1 MNVILRLFPYLRSYR
16 FRIALGAVCLF
27 LAIPCQLFHPLVWK
41 FIVDTVIVQNRAD
54 WLSPA
59 LVVMFVVYILGT
71 VFSASRTYI
80 LGTVGQRF
88 IYDLRNQLYQKL
100 QGHSIRYFQNRR
112 HGDLISRVMND
123 VNALEDVIIHGIDQ
137 IIANLFSFIVVAAI
151 IIYLHW
157 IVGLITLIPI
167 IIVGVLIYYFN
178 IRVKSIYRDIRYR
191 LGDVSSKLQENLSG
205 MSIIKAFA
213 RDEVEARNF
222 RRENRKYLNRSLQ
235 GVIARS
241 IYMPSIMTI
250 GFLSN
255 IIMIGL
261 GGYFVLQGSF
271 TVGGLIAYRGYW
283 WQLFSPIQS
292 IAQIN
297 ELYQRGIA
305 AASRILE
312 IIDEPLEILDSSNAI
327 PLTTDDIDIEFKNVS
342 FSYDDNV
349 PVLKQISFTV
359 RQGET
364 IGIVGPSGS
373 GKSTLLNLLLRF
385 YDPKEGT
392 ILVNGKP
399 LSTYRTH
406 SLRERFGVV
415 PQDPFLFNDTVCRNI
430 DFGNLEMKLDE
441 IENAAKSANAHT
453 FIQELPNG
461 YGTLLGERGLKLS
474 GGQRQRLCIA
484 RALASGPTVL
494 LLDEATA
501 SVESES
507 ERLIHEAIERLM
519 HQCTIIIISHRLSM
533 VRNADQILVIK
544 NGELVEKGKH
554 SELIALN
561 GWYSR
566 MYQIQ
571 MEYEPV

>member
-1 MNVILRLFPYLRSYR
+1 MNVILRLTPYLRPYR
-16 FRIALGAVCLF
+16 NCITVGALCLF
-27 LAIPCQLFHPLVWK
+27 LAVPCQLFHPLVWK
-41 FIVDTVIVQNRAD
+41 YIVDTVIVQNRAD
-54 WLSPA
+54 RLLPA
-59 LVVMFVVYILGT
+59 LTVMFAVYILGT
-71 VFSASRTYI
+71 VFSAVRTYI
-80 LGTVGQRF
+80 LGTVGQKF
-88 IYDLRNQLYQKL
+88 IYDLRNDLYQKL
-100 QGHSIRYFQNRR
+100 QGQSIRYFQDRR

-137 IIANLFSFIVVAAI
+137 IIANLLSFIVVAAI

-167 IIVGVLIYYFN
+167 IFVGVLIFCFN
-178 IRVKSIYRDIRYR
+178 IRIKTIYRDIRYR
-191 LGDVSSKLQENLSG
+191 LGDLSAKLQENLSG

-213 RDEVEARNF
+213 RDAIEAKNF
-222 RRENRKYLNRSLQ
+222 RRENKNYLNRSLK
-235 GVIARS
+235 GVIVRS
-241 IYMPSIMTI
+241 IYMPSVMTI

-283 WQLFSPIQS
+283 WQLFSPIHS

-305 AASRILE
+305 AASRIVE
-312 IIDEPLEILDSSNAI
+312 ILDEPLDVFNSSDAI
-327 PLTTDDIDIEFKNVS
+327 PLEAEGIDIEFKNVS
-342 FSYDDNV
+342 FSYDNNI
-349 PVLKQISFTV
+349 PVLKQINFTA

-385 YDPKEGT
+385 YDPVEGT

-399 LSTYRTH
+399 LSSYCTN
-406 SLRERFGVV
+406 SLRERLGIV
-415 PQDPFLFNDTVCRNI
+415 PQDPFLFNDTVRNNI
-430 DFGNLEMKLDE
+430 AFGNEEMNFADVE
-441 IENAAKSANAHT
+441 TAAKNANAST
-453 FIQELPNG
+453 FIQELPKG
-461 YGTLLGERGLKLS
+461 YETLLGERGLELS

-484 RALASGPTVL
+484 RALASNPTVL

-501 SVESES
+501 SVEPES
-507 ERLIHEAIERLM
+507 EQLIKEAIERLM
-519 HQCTIIIISHRLSM
+519 HQCTIIIISHRLSI
-533 VRNADQILVIK
+533 VRNADQILVVK
-544 NGELVEKGKH
+544 NGEFAEKGRH
-554 SELIALN
+554 SELIAEN

-566 MYQIQ
+566 MYKIQ
-571 MEYEPV
+571 TE